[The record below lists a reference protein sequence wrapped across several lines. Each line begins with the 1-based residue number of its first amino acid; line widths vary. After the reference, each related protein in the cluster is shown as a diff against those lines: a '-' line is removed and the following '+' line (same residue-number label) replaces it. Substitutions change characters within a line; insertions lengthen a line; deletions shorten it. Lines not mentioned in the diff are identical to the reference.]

1 MGVNNM
7 KIENDYPKIIKKVQ
21 KFVIF
26 RKISLITFL
35 LSTIIC
41 TIINLSVGGK
51 KWMLYVLGG
60 EVVFYYAFLNKP
72 LIDNSFV
79 KRLTVVVAIICAY
92 LYMIDIIENTNW
104 SYFVINIIVF
114 SIIIIQLFLFFIEFK
129 SQKKKFIPL
138 FLTSIGSVIFFIL
151 AIANIVEINWP
162 IIVLGSLG
170 IVSLLILFVFN
181 HNTIIKDLKKYYSV
195 K

>member
-1 MGVNNM
+1 M